1 LAEGHNLVNLEALG
15 LEVNEVVLVT
25 KEYLSLNTPVVV
37 DEVRIIKIHTPPLAL
52 GRETTKKQHL
62 RILRQ
67 ERSQGVV
74 LYPTLA
80 AGNIL
85 CV

>member
-1 LAEGHNLVNLEALG
+1 
-15 LEVNEVVLVT
+15 
-25 KEYLSLNTPVVV
+25 VVV